1 MNNSYRIRTKVGVDS
16 YLSVQLDQD
25 FEYLEILSLK
35 ILPEQIY
42 TRPCSDYGVIVGR
55 LTVNGGYGIPNVK
68 VSIFI
73 PISEQDKLNPLIYD
87 LYPYEKITDQNE
99 DGYRYNLLPYKKSYS
114 AHNPTGTFF
123 DREDVL
129 VSPPL
134 IEVYDKYY
142 KYCASTNSSGDF
154 MIFGAPIGTYTLHA
168 DIDLSDIGEF
178 SLSPQDLIR
187 MGIANP
193 GQVAGVKFKSSE
205 NLNELPQIISMNKA
219 IEVQPLWGQPEL
231 CNLGVNRVD
240 FDLTKET
247 KIQITPTAIFIGS
260 LISGTDE
267 DYQKRNCKP
276 TLNLGDQC
284 SLIAGPGIIQA
295 LRQTLF
301 IDPVTGYPGLEVYDL
316 EQGGQVIDDNGAW
329 MLDVPMNLDYVITNE
344 FGEQV
349 ISPDPKVGIPT
360 KGKYRFK
367 IKWAQGDTLSE
378 SIKRGYFLVPNVR
391 EYWSDIEADPF
402 LENGGAIQVTPGLGN
417 YSEAAALAEKSYSFS
432 TDWNDYPDPQVAI
445 QCKDYFYE
453 LTYNKVYTVSQMMDS
468 YNRGFLLNRKIA
480 IKHILNSECAS
491 ENNKFPVNDGQY
503 RFDII
508 FILFSILLLVAY
520 IVMNVI
526 VLIFH
531 IVGILL
537 QILGQFLGF
546 MIRVI
551 VFILRAICDFIN
563 DIILESLRNIG
574 LPAVNL
580 SIAGFSGCI
589 VFCPDG
595 WYPLDFLTNVTWCD
609 DAADALT
616 KWAEFIENLYKKFQN
631 VQVPMLTYPDCELCD
646 CSVGEST
653 PGNDVASVE
662 NDPNIGVQKIVAQ
675 QLNKNS
681 FLAPITLTFIFN
693 KTKKLIPNLPAK
705 TMLVAPVDD
714 TQPPTKG
721 TTPITMF
728 YRAQSNKVSSIL
740 AGEENN
746 SDLLVNSKT
755 RVPQSYLFGQNIN
768 YYYWGLL
775 SQNPVTNT
783 RVVFSLSLPISE
795 RMNLFNLKSKYF
807 NENLNNYD
815 GLGVNRIKVT
825 FNTELNGGPDKFHYD
840 NTLTFLLNN
849 DQLKK
854 LKPGQLL
861 SFQNPILSR
870 DNSLNGLNDLNQY
883 GSLSVTGTAINTGE
897 NPNIN
902 ITYANPN
909 GSGNLNV
916 DYNLPQEEGDMFAKF
931 ATDVEYFMV
940 ITAMTYATFSSMC
953 NPTESEFTL
962 NKRYLGNS
970 SKIEILKTEY
980 GDWDYQA
987 SSAFTV
993 NSLQAISDGKKQGV
1007 VICVRGVD
1015 PNSTKSNNKYDLSWL
1030 FGYNTDDAWG
1040 KRSEFIVEGEYYLNH
1055 PIKGNINSISHD
1067 ISSNLDPDMYLNEA
1081 DDTLYHDSFRFKPAF
1096 SGNASFSSYTTNL
1109 PMYYSSFDKLTQTG
1123 VRDANTNTPNNN
1135 YYKPDN
1141 IAPPFSEAILN
1152 YDGYTTC
1159 KPNPSNY
1166 FVREFRRQIEFDGSN
1181 ASTNESGAAWPAY
1194 DCNPTWIVAGYGPNG
1209 QPWSYNNW
1217 GYTVKPNPFHMNIN
1231 TPNNY
1236 AVRNYRT
1243 LTNGSDGLLIYLD
1256 SGKSLSYSGAGNTWY
1271 DLLKPEQNATLV
1283 NAPSYSSDFNG
1294 ILHFEDSISSYATI
1308 LKDANGSGGVGSL
1321 GNWSIEVWV
1330 KITASLLLKTSAIV
1344 TGIQGAAGDPVNY
1357 AIYTEYG
1364 SNNLRVGFYK
1374 GGWRLTP
1381 GFTPDLNVWYHIV
1394 GTYDGTTLRQYRNG
1408 VEWGGTLNIKLVSN
1422 SYSDSIRIMRRWDGD
1437 ASTNHLIDGDLASV
1451 KLYNRAISPSE
1462 IYQNYLNT
1470 FTRFQNVSGQTTG
1483 TITAVAS
1490 GYWANIGFGLSNT
1503 DIENSL
1509 RLHKSYSL
1517 VAYSPVNNSSN
1528 STMAKITIRD
1538 ESTSL
1543 VNSKVFYYDRP
1554 PNINIVISK
1563 IKILSFKWDELAIVK
1578 LDSYS
1583 SPSLNKLNIS
1593 FWNSNFEVSPPNTLT
1608 LPVNFSGES
1617 LINVT
1622 YLNNGGNSSFID
1634 FDIEVDYMSSRIIL
1648 MFPVPSFSNMD
1659 IGGTPL
1665 TPEVPVLMFI
1675 SRAQRYITGQLSP
1688 YTFLNNSVFLPI
1700 STFPVNK
1707 TKITIYNEVL
1717 ADGADVNLYACG
1729 YIKTSGSTLY
1739 ISVIDSNGILVKTFG
1754 PTSADNVGAYI
1765 NGSEIL
1771 TTDTVTSFSLDFNP
1785 FSKELIVCWIN
1796 SDGKIY
1802 YKTFNVLFNYEVEII
1817 PNTFIVVPNITLK
1830 TVNQVEVTFDSV
1842 ANGIPSDVI
1851 LKVNRFTREIAI
1863 SWQTP
1868 LKGVFTM
1875 KYFTLTKTEFS
1886 LPLLL
1891 PNQYHTQTGTT
1902 IFDMGTNYGSPSS
1915 FNITY
1920 KENTAIGASINDAY
1934 SVFINREPLN
1944 RGYYSNEFLEGGG
1957 VMLLK
1962 PKYPPITLE
1971 CYNSQEQ
1978 YLAGVGKWGYE
1989 GYYYSP
1995 TYDKNQFIEI
2005 KITEDTCKL
2014 IMRSDRLP
2022 TSTTENVV
2030 DSLYEGNSSF
2040 ALHTNQYFTAYL
2052 LDENGNSFELGG
2064 APTIP
2069 IGFASGQDDA
2079 GENFA
2084 TNVLATTTCDGLVP
2098 LDCYETTGNTIG
2110 VKPSGD
2116 VCYYNGIGTVET
2128 DKIMKGGCYVLVTK
2142 VWETLT
2148 KDIELLAEWRNRI
2161 NVNYAACRN
2170 VFGHVFRNNW
2180 INGTLF
2186 AFPIKNDRLFTP
2198 IFTKPKIV
2206 NGSIVINKVSSKN
2219 PYYTEWGVFFGPNLP
2234 YSRYCKDT
2242 VRLHSKTNEFYYR
2255 SSPFYKNTND
2265 DNGSF
2270 VGVINPSYD
2279 LEDPKP
2285 GRNEKFIR
2293 FPTTIMD
2300 LGPRSKYLQEIV
2312 MSDDLDGYN
2321 IGNLN
2326 KSSFSDVTPLLNLFI
2341 LSRTVTKGFTF
2352 LITSF
2357 FSRSLY
2363 IDGDYAQMTAT
2374 NSQVGIAPF
2383 DESNYGN
2390 QTGSTSNPIFFSKVG
2405 PTFGVFYDSD
2415 LEIRDL
2421 VSPRRTLIN
2430 GDVPNSFCAFN
2441 ELSNF
2446 SQQIPM
2452 YQWEI
2457 KEMLDYDGT
2466 PRIFGNENNDWY
2478 AGLVTTTISLDPESG
2493 SPDEEEETFF
2503 SYKYQSLDRLETQS
2517 RFFRTVLDTK
2527 TNFFKGYIYAV
2538 DIGPGTGITINSNAS
2553 QWSKNNSTSPSENN
2567 NLVTFGTPFYFY
2579 FGLKNGKTAIDLF
2592 KRKWINSENV
2602 II

>member
-205 NLNELPQIISMNKA
+205 NLNELPQIISMNKS

-267 DYQKRNCKP
+267 DYQKRECKP

-367 IKWAQGDTLSE
+367 IKWVQGDTLSE
-378 SIKRGYFLVPNVR
+378 PIKRGYFLVPNVR
-391 EYWSDIEADPF
+391 EYWTTEGDDPF
-402 LENGGAIQVTPGLGN
+402 FEGDKPGQFQLISPALGS
-417 YSEAAALAEKSYSFS
+417 YGLQAELAEKSYSFS

-445 QCKDYFYE
+445 QCEDYFYE

-468 YNRGFLLNRKIA
+468 YNSGYLLNRKIA
-480 IKHILNSECAS
+480 IKNILNSECAS

-503 RFDII
+503 RFDLI
-508 FILFSILLLVAY
+508 FILFSILLLVTF
-520 IVMNVI
+520 IIMNVI

-537 QILGQFLGF
+537 QIFGQFLGF
-546 MIRVI
+546 VLRII
-551 VFILRAICDFIN
+551 VFILRLICDFIN

-580 SIAGFSGCI
+580 DILGWSGCV

-609 DAADALT
+609 DLADQLT
-616 KWAEFIENLYKKFQN
+616 AWAEFIEELYKKFMN

-653 PGNDVASVE
+653 PGNDTVSVE
-662 NDPNIGVQKIVAQ
+662 NDPNLGVRKLVTQ

-681 FLAPITLTFIFN
+681 FLAPITLSLIFN
-693 KTKKLIPNLPAK
+693 KTRNLIPNLPDKKILYAPIA
-705 TMLVAPVDD
+705 LSGVALYGARNENAPNTLSLPDGRLNFYRNAFLIKGADVEFYQINPFKKFIPSH
-714 TQPPTKG
+714 TQKYVSITSVAFMYTTPGNSGNVGPTYDFQLRFQNTTDSTYSKG
-721 TTPITMF
+721 TNWNTIISGMTVTNPGDITIPYVGGAGNDTYVNLGASFNYKVGDNLYVSMDVGGQVSGFRFGDLYPAIASANSTGLLNGLTWATSHGTAPTVLSYSNLRPLIILYTTMSVPALGITPISMF
-728 YRAQSNKVSSIL
+728 YRAQSTKVSAIIS
-740 AGEENN
+740 GEENDN
-746 SDLLVNSKT
+746 NFLVSSKT
-755 RVPQSYLFGQNIN
+755 RVPQSYLFGQNLDYN
-768 YYYWGLL
+768 YF
-775 SQNPVTNT
+775 SVRAQNPVINT
-783 RVVFSLSLPISE
+783 RVAFSLSLPISE

-807 NENLNNYD
+807 NENIDAYH

-825 FNTELNGGPDKFHYD
+825 FNTQLNGGPIKYHYD
-840 NTLTFLLNN
+840 NTLTLLLNN
-849 DQLKK
+849 DQLRK

-870 DNSLNGLNDLNQY
+870 DNNLNGLTDLNQY
-883 GSLSVTGTAINTGE
+883 GSLSVTGTAINTTGE
-897 NPNIN
+897 TMVN
-902 ITYANPN
+902 ITYANPD
-909 GSGNLNV
+909 GSGDLV
-916 DYNLPQEEGDMFAKF
+916 VEYNLPQEDGDMYAKF
-931 ATDVEYFMV
+931 PTDMEYFMV
-940 ITAMTYATFSSMC
+940 ITAMTYDTFSSMC
-953 NPTESEFTL
+953 NPNETEFTL

-980 GDWDYQA
+980 GCWDYEA

-993 NSLQAISDGKKQGV
+993 NSLNAISDGKKQGV

-1015 PNSTKSNNKYDLSWL
+1015 PNSTREINKYDLSWL
-1030 FGYNTDDAWG
+1030 FGYNTDSAWG
-1040 KRSEFIVEGEYYLNH
+1040 QRPELIVEGEYYLNH
-1055 PIKGNINSISHD
+1055 PIKGNINSASHD
-1067 ISSNLDPDMYLNEA
+1067 ISSNLETEIDLDYLNGA
-1081 DDTLYHDSFRFKPAF
+1081 TNTIYHDSFRFKPAF
-1096 SGNASFSSYTTNL
+1096 SGYASFSSYTTNL
-1109 PMYYSSFDKLTQTG
+1109 PMYYSSFDKLTPSRG
-1123 VRDANTNTPNNN
+1123 NNI
-1135 YYKPDN
+1135 YKPDN
-1141 IAPPFSEAILN
+1141 FAPPFSEAIQTPYEDGFVLTTNCLPNQSNLFVKEFKRQTNLN
-1152 YDGYTTC
+1152 LLTSPPAEDGVCYPCTDY
-1159 KPNPSNY
+1159 NPVWISSTGTGWNY
-1166 FVREFRRQIEFDGSN
+1166 GE
-1181 ASTNESGAAWPAY
+1181 
-1194 DCNPTWIVAGYGPNG
+1194 
-1209 QPWSYNNW
+1209 W
-1217 GYTVKPNPFHMNIN
+1217 GYCVKPDPNHMNIN
-1231 TPNNY
+1231 TPNHSNFY
-1236 AVRNYRT
+1236 SYNT
-1243 LTNGSDGLLIYLD
+1243 LG
-1256 SGKSLSYSGAGNTWY
+1256 
-1271 DLLKPEQNATLV
+1271 P
-1283 NAPSYSSDFNG
+1283 F
-1294 ILHFEDSISSYATI
+1294 
-1308 LKDANGSGGVGSL
+1308 
-1321 GNWSIEVWV
+1321 
-1330 KITASLLLKTSAIV
+1330 
-1344 TGIQGAAGDPVNY
+1344 
-1357 AIYTEYG
+1357 
-1364 SNNLRVGFYK
+1364 
-1374 GGWRLTP
+1374 
-1381 GFTPDLNVWYHIV
+1381 
-1394 GTYDGTTLRQYRNG
+1394 
-1408 VEWGGTLNIKLVSN
+1408 
-1422 SYSDSIRIMRRWDGD
+1422 
-1437 ASTNHLIDGDLASV
+1437 
-1451 KLYNRAISPSE
+1451 
-1462 IYQNYLNT
+1462 
-1470 FTRFQNVSGQTTG
+1470 G
-1483 TITAVAS
+1483 TITAVANA
-1490 GYWANIGFGLSNT
+1490 YWVNSSS
-1503 DIENSL
+1503 SL
-1509 RLHKSYSL
+1509 RLYKSYSL
-1517 VAYSPVNNSSN
+1517 VAYSGDSYNNSAQFSAG
-1528 STMAKITIRD
+1528 TTVARIEIRD
-1538 ESTSL
+1538 EKRNL
-1543 VNSKVFYYDRP
+1543 VNSKGLYYEPTNNNR
-1554 PNINIVISK
+1554 VILK
-1563 IKILSFKWDELAIVK
+1563 IKILTFQWDEVAIVK
-1578 LDSYS
+1578 LDSLYS
-1583 SPSLNKLNIS
+1583 AATGNILNIS
-1593 FWNSNFEVSPPNTLT
+1593 FWDSNFWNTMDH
-1608 LPVNFSGES
+1608 PVNFLGES
-1617 LINVT
+1617 LIPQEDANHNV
-1622 YLNNGGNSSFID
+1622 YLSGNSSFID
-1634 FDIEVDYMSSRIIL
+1634 FDIEVDYISTNIIL
-1648 MFPVPSFSNMD
+1648 MFPVPSNSNMVV
-1659 IGGTPL
+1659 GGTAL
-1665 TPEVPVLMFI
+1665 DEGIPVLMFI
-1675 SRAQRYITGQLSP
+1675 SRAQKYLPDQLNPIIFPNGSI
-1688 YTFLNNSVFLPI
+1688 FLPI

-1707 TKITIYNEVL
+1707 TKITMYNEILVL
-1717 ADGADVNLYACG
+1717 PDLSEITLYACG

-1739 ISVIDSNGILVKTFG
+1739 VSVFDDNGILIKTFG
-1754 PTSADNVGAYI
+1754 PTSADNVGTYI

-1771 TTDTVTSFSLDFNP
+1771 TTDIVTSFSLDFNP
-1785 FSKELIVCWIN
+1785 LSKELIVCWIN
-1796 SDGKIY
+1796 NNGQIY
-1802 YKTFNVLFNYEVEII
+1802 YKVFNVLFSEAEIS
-1817 PNTFIVVPNITLK
+1817 PGNFILVPNITLK
-1830 TVNQVEVTFDSV
+1830 TNVENIPINQTEVTFDSV

-1851 LKVNRFTREIAI
+1851 LKVNRLTKEIAI

-1875 KYFTLTKTEFS
+1875 KYFNLFAESSSVRTDFPSPK
-1886 LPLLL
+1886 LL
-1891 PNQYHTQTGTT
+1891 PNSNHTQTGTT
-1902 IFDMGTNYGSPSS
+1902 IYDIATNYGTPSS
-1915 FNITY
+1915 FNITF
-1920 KENTAIGASINDAY
+1920 KENTNNGVLTKQVYSI
-1934 SVFINREPLN
+1934 FIDREPLN
-1944 RGYYSNEFLEGGG
+1944 RGYYQYEFLEGGG
-1957 VMLLK
+1957 VMYLK
-1962 PKYPPITLE
+1962 SKYGTFLGG
-1971 CYNSQEQ
+1971 YNSQEQ
-1978 YLAGVGKWGYE
+1978 YLNNFGKWAYE

-1995 TYDKNQFIEI
+1995 TYDKSKQIEI
-2005 KITEDTCKL
+2005 SITEDTCKL

-2022 TSTTENVV
+2022 TSTTENKV
-2030 DSLYEGNSSF
+2030 DSSYGGNSSF
-2040 ALHTNQYFTAYL
+2040 TLHANQNFTAYL
-2052 LDENGNSFELGG
+2052 FDENGRSFSLGG
-2064 APTIP
+2064 APKMPTI
-2069 IGFASGQDDA
+2069 SESLQDDT

-2098 LDCYETTGNTIG
+2098 LDCYTTDNDTIG

-2116 VCYYNGIGTVET
+2116 DCYYNGIGKIET

-2142 VWETLT
+2142 VWDTLG
-2148 KDIELLAEWRNRI
+2148 KDLILLGEWRNRI
-2161 NVNYAACRN
+2161 NVNFAACRN

-2186 AFPIKNDRLFTP
+2186 AFPIKNDRSFTP
-2198 IFTKPKIV
+2198 IFTKKFVSGNLI
-2206 NGSIVINKVSSKN
+2206 INKVSTKN
-2219 PYYTEWGVFFGPNLP
+2219 PVGTKWGLFFEPNSP
-2234 YSRYCKDT
+2234 YSKYCKDT

-2255 SSPFYKNTND
+2255 SSPFLKSDDENPGAFIGIEND
-2265 DNGSF
+2265 TYEAGDNG
-2270 VGVINPSYD
+2270 
-2279 LEDPKP
+2279 
-2285 GRNEKFIR
+2285 RNNKFIK

-2321 IGNLN
+2321 IGNIN
-2326 KSSFSDVTPLLNLFI
+2326 KSSFSDVSPLLNLFI
-2341 LSRTVTKGFTF
+2341 LSRTVTKEFTF
-2352 LITSF
+2352 LLTSF

-2363 IDGDYAQMTAT
+2363 IDGDYAQMVAT

-2383 DESNYGN
+2383 DETNYGN
-2390 QTGSTSNPIFFSKVG
+2390 QTGSTSNPVFYNKIG
-2405 PTFGVFYDSD
+2405 PTFGVFYNSD

-2430 GDVPNSFCAFN
+2430 GDVPNNFCAFN

-2446 SQQIPM
+2446 SQRIPM

-2457 KEMLDYDGT
+2457 KQKLDDKFT
-2466 PRIFGNENNDWY
+2466 PWIFGNETNNWY
-2478 AGLVTTTISLDPESG
+2478 TDLVTTTTGGPNPP
-2493 SPDEEEETFF
+2493 PDGDTGVDTFF

-2517 RFFRTVLDTK
+2517 RFFRTNIDSK

-2538 DIGPGTGITINSNAS
+2538 SVGIGPITGITINNSVSA
-2553 QWSKNNSTSPSENN
+2553 WSRNSKPFPSDNDT
-2567 NLVTFGTPFYFY
+2567 LVTFGTPFYFY